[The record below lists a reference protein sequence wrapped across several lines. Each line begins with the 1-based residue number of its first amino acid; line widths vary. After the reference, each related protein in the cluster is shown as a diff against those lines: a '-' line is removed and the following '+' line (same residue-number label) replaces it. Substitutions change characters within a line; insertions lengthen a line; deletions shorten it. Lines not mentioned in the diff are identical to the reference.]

1 VALLDRLHLSRT
13 GNIPSL
19 DGATEWLNSEPLMAA
34 DLEGRVVLFDF
45 WTFTCI
51 NWIRTA
57 PYRRAWDE
65 RYREHGLTIVGVH
78 TPEFPFERDL
88 DGIRAAIEARQIAYP
103 VAVDSEYGVWD
114 AFANRYWPALYFVD
128 REGTIRYQHFGEGRY
143 EDSERMI
150 RELLDLP
157 ADDVLV
163 LETEGI
169 EAQADW
175 DSLASPET
183 YLGAE
188 RGERFASP
196 GGGRRDERRSY
207 TAPSS
212 LGLNLWSLAG
222 EWTIGSTAA
231 TLHEAG
237 GALAYRFRARDVNL
251 VMGPGQGVAPIPFRV
266 SVDGA
271 QPGAAHGVDV
281 DGGGEGVAADRRL
294 FQLVRQ
300 PERVDE
306 HTFEITFLEPG
317 VEVYA
322 FTFG

>member
-1 VALLDRLHLSRT
+1 MLDRLHLSYT

-19 DGATEWLNSEPLMAA
+19 SGATEWLNSEPLTAA

-45 WTFTCI
+45 WTLTCI

-57 PYRRAWDE
+57 PYRRAWYE

-78 TPEFPFERDL
+78 TPEFPFERDV
-88 DGIRAAIEARQIAYP
+88 DSIRTAIEERQIAYP
-103 VAVDSEYGVWD
+103 VAVDSHYGVWD
-114 AFANRYWPALYFVD
+114 AFANRYWPALHFVD
-128 REGTIRYQHFGEGRY
+128 RAGTIRFQHFGEGRY

-150 RELLDLP
+150 QELLDLP
-157 ADDVLV
+157 ADDVVV
-163 LETEGI
+163 LETQGI

-196 GGGRRDERRSY
+196 DGGAWDERRSY
-207 TAPSS
+207 TTPSS
-212 LGLNLWSLAG
+212 LELNLWALAG
-222 EWTIGSTAA
+222 EWTIGSKAT
-231 TLHEAG
+231 TLHEADG
-237 GALAYRFRARDVNL
+237 RVAYRFRARDVNL
-251 VMGPGQGVAPIPFRV
+251 VMGPAEGAPPVRFRV
-266 SVDGA
+266 SIDGGP
-271 QPGAAHGVDV
+271 PGAARGVDV

>member
-1 VALLDRLHLSRT
+1 VALLDRLHLSHT

-19 DGATEWLNSEPLMAA
+19 DGATAWLNSEPLTTA
-34 DLEGRVVLFDF
+34 DVEGRVVLFDF

-88 DGIRAAIEARQIAYP
+88 DSIRAAIEERQIEYP

-128 REGTIRYQHFGEGRY
+128 RAGTIRYQHFGEGRY

-196 GGGRRDERRSY
+196 GGGTRDERRSY
-207 TAPSS
+207 AAPSS
-212 LGLNLWSLAG
+212 LGFNLWSLAG
-222 EWTIGSTAA
+222 EWTIGSTAT

-271 QPGAAHGVDV
+271 PPGAAHGVDV